1 MIKKFSMGLI
11 GCAVWLAASI
21 AHGANGPIELSP
33 NAPDKHVVVKGDTLW
48 DISARF
54 LKSPWLWPEIWQL
67 NREQISNTQL
77 IYPGDI
83 IYLDRSGAQPRL
95 RLGKAVSDTGAGTGA
110 GAGAGAGTGAGAGS
124 RSGGGETTVR
134 LEPMVRAMPLGTD
147 AIPMVN
153 LAAVQVFLNRPLIV
167 DEPGLRGHPR
177 IVATQDGRVHLA
189 AGDLAYVRGLSDETM
204 TLNSEW
210 YIYRPAKPLLD
221 PVTRKPIAWETVSV
235 GSAQLTRKGDPA
247 TFRLRSAS
255 EEVAAG
261 DRLMPAVPAA
271 VPSFVPRAPDD
282 PVSGQ
287 IVSVYRGIDQVGKL
301 NVVALS
307 IGKEQGL
314 AVGNVLT
321 VQSADRTIVDR
332 ETKERVVL
340 PNETIGELI
349 IFRVFDRI
357 AYALVVS
364 ASEAI
369 TVGATVKNP

>member
-21 AHGANGPIELSP
+21 AHGASGQIELSP

-54 LKSPWLWPEIWQL
+54 LKSPWLWPEVWQL
-67 NREQISNTQL
+67 NREQISNPHL

-95 RLGKAVSDTGAGTGA
+95 RLGKSVPGTGTGTASRAA
-110 GAGAGAGTGAGAGS
+110 GA
-124 RSGGGETTVR
+124 ETTVR
-134 LEPMVRAMPLGTD
+134 LEPLVRATPLGAD
-147 AIPMVN
+147 AIPMIN

-167 DEPGLRGHPR
+167 DEQGMRANPR
-177 IVATQDGRVHLA
+177 IVGTKDGRVHLA
-189 AGDLAYVRGLSDETM
+189 AGDLAYARGLSEEEM

-235 GSAQLTRKGDPA
+235 GSAQLIRTGDPA
-247 TFRLRSAS
+247 TFRLRTAN
-255 EEVAAG
+255 EEVSSG
-261 DRLMPAVPAA
+261 DRLMPAVPASL
-271 VPSFVPRAPDD
+271 PSFVPRAPDA

-287 IVSVYRGIDQVGKL
+287 IVSVYRGINQVGKL
-301 NVVALS
+301 SVVALS
-307 IGKEQGL
+307 IGKDQGL
-314 AVGNVLT
+314 AIGNVLAIL
-321 VQSADRTIVDR
+321 SADRVIVDK

>member
-11 GCAVWLAASI
+11 GCAVWLAASV
-21 AHGANGPIELSP
+21 AHSANGPIELSP

-67 NREQISNTQL
+67 NREQIGNPQL

-95 RLGKAVSDTGAGTGA
+95 RLGKSVSDTGTAA
-110 GAGAGAGTGAGAGS
+110 AAAAGS
-124 RSGGGETTVR
+124 RPGSSETTVR
-134 LEPMVRAMPLGTD
+134 LEPLVRSMPLGTD

-167 DEPGLRGHPR
+167 DEQGLRSHPR
-177 IVATQDGRVHLA
+177 IVGTQDGRVHLA
-189 AGDLAYVRGLSDETM
+189 AGDLAYVRGLPEQDM

-221 PVTRKPIAWETVSV
+221 PVSRKPIAWETVSV

-247 TFRLRSAS
+247 TFRLRRAS

-271 VPSFVPRAPDD
+271 VPSFVPRAPDN

-307 IGKEQGL
+307 IGAEQGL
-314 AVGNVLT
+314 AIGNVLT
-321 VQSADRTIVDR
+321 VLSADRTIVDR

-369 TVGATVKNP
+369 AVGATVKNP

>member
-21 AHGANGPIELSP
+21 AHGASGPIELSP

-54 LKSPWLWPEIWQL
+54 LKSPWLWPEVWQL
-67 NREQISNTQL
+67 NREQIRNPQL

-95 RLGKAVSDTGAGTGA
+95 RLGKSVPGTGA
-110 GAGAGAGTGAGAGS
+110 AAGA
-124 RSGGGETTVR
+124 GETTVR
-134 LEPMVRAMPLGTD
+134 LEPLVRSTPLGAD
-147 AIPMVN
+147 AIPMIN

-167 DEPGLRGHPR
+167 DEQGLRSHPR
-177 IVATQDGRVHLA
+177 IVGTQDGRVHLA
-189 AGDLAYVRGLSDETM
+189 AGDLAYVRGLSDEEM
-204 TLNSEW
+204 TPNSEW

-221 PVTRKPIAWETVSV
+221 PVSRKPIAWETISV
-235 GSAQLTRKGDPA
+235 GSAQLIRKGDPA
-247 TFRLRSAS
+247 TFRLRTAN
-255 EEVAAG
+255 EEVGEG
-261 DRLMPAVPAA
+261 DRLMPAVPAS

-301 NVVALS
+301 SVVALS
-307 IGKEQGL
+307 IGKDQGL
-314 AVGNVLT
+314 AIGNVLA
-321 VQSADRTIVDR
+321 VLSADRVVVDK
-332 ETKERVVL
+332 ETKEKVVL
-340 PNETIGELI
+340 PNETIGELV

>member
-21 AHGANGPIELSP
+21 AHGANGPIELAP

-54 LKSPWLWPEIWQL
+54 LKSPWLWPEVWQL
-67 NREQISNTQL
+67 NREQVSNPHL

-83 IYLDRSGAQPRL
+83 IYLDQSGPQPRL
-95 RLGKAVSDTGAGTGA
+95 RLGKSIAATGS
-110 GAGAGAGTGAGAGS
+110 GS
-124 RSGGGETTVR
+124 GVGESTVR
-134 LEPMVRAMPLGTD
+134 LEPLVRATPLGAD
-147 AIPMVN
+147 AIPMIN

-167 DEPGLRGHPR
+167 DEQGMRVNPR
-177 IVATQDGRVHLA
+177 IVGTQDGRVHLA
-189 AGDLAYVRGLSDETM
+189 AGDLAYVRGLSEQDM
-204 TLNSEW
+204 TPNSEW

-221 PVTRKPIAWETVSV
+221 PVTRKPIAWETVSI
-235 GSAQLTRKGDPA
+235 GSAQLIRKGDPA
-247 TFRLRSAS
+247 TFRLRRAN
-255 EEVAAG
+255 EEVASG
-261 DRLMPAVPAA
+261 DRLMPAAPAT

-301 NVVALS
+301 SVVALS
-307 IGKEQGL
+307 IGKDQGL
-314 AVGNVLT
+314 AIGNVLT
-321 VQSADRTIVDR
+321 VLSADRVITDR

-340 PNETIGELI
+340 PNEAIGELV

>member
-21 AHGANGPIELSP
+21 AHGATGPIELSP

-54 LKSPWLWPEIWQL
+54 LKSPWLWPEVWQL
-67 NREQISNTQL
+67 NREQISNPHL

-83 IYLDRSGAQPRL
+83 IYLDRSGSQPRL
-95 RLGKAVSDTGAGTGA
+95 RLGKSVPGSGSGSGSAAGE
-110 GAGAGAGTGAGAGS
+110 S
-124 RSGGGETTVR
+124 TVR
-134 LEPMVRAMPLGTD
+134 LEPLVRAAPLGAD

-167 DEPGLRGHPR
+167 DETGLRNHPR
-177 IVATQDGRVHLA
+177 IVGTQDGRVHLA
-189 AGDLAYVRGLSDETM
+189 AGDLAYVRGLSEQDM
-204 TLNSEW
+204 ALNSEW
-210 YIYRPAKPLLD
+210 HIYRPAKPLLD
-221 PVTRKPIAWETVSV
+221 PVTRQPIAWETVSV
-235 GSAQLTRKGDPA
+235 GSAQLIRKGDPA
-247 TFRLRSAS
+247 TFRLRRAS

-261 DRLMPAVPAA
+261 DRLMPAAPAT
-271 VPSFVPRAPDD
+271 VPSFVPRAPDE
-282 PVSGQ
+282 PISGQ
-287 IVSVYRGIDQVGKL
+287 IVSVYRGLDQVGKL

-307 IGKEQGL
+307 IGKDQGL
-314 AVGNVLT
+314 AIGNVLA
-321 VQSADRTIVDR
+321 VRSADRVITDR

-340 PNETIGELI
+340 PNETIGELV

-369 TVGATVKNP
+369 SVGATVKNP

>member
-21 AHGANGPIELSP
+21 AHGATGPIELSP

-67 NREQISNTQL
+67 NREQISNPHL

-95 RLGKAVSDTGAGTGA
+95 RLGKSVPGSDTGSA
-110 GAGAGAGTGAGAGS
+110 S
-124 RSGGGETTVR
+124 RGGETTVR
-134 LEPMVRAMPLGTD
+134 LEPLVRSTPLGAD
-147 AIPMVN
+147 AIPMIN

-167 DEPGLRGHPR
+167 DEQGLRGHPR
-177 IVATQDGRVHLA
+177 IVGTQDGRVNLA
-189 AGDLAYVRGLSDETM
+189 AGDLAYVRGLSDEAM

-221 PVTRKPIAWETVSV
+221 PVSRKPIAWETISV
-235 GSAQLTRKGDPA
+235 GSAQLIRKGDPA
-247 TFRLRSAS
+247 TFRLRKAN
-255 EEVAAG
+255 EEVGEG
-261 DRLMPAVPAA
+261 DRLMPAVPAS

-287 IVSVYRGIDQVGKL
+287 IVSVYRGINQIGKL
-301 NVVALS
+301 SVVALS
-307 IGKEQGL
+307 IGKDQGL
-314 AVGNVLT
+314 AIGNVLA
-321 VQSADRTIVDR
+321 VLSADRVIIDK
-332 ETKERVVL
+332 ETKEKVVL
-340 PNETIGELI
+340 PNETIGELV

>member
-21 AHGANGPIELSP
+21 AHGASGPIELSP

-54 LKSPWLWPEIWQL
+54 LKSPWLWPEVWQL
-67 NREQISNTQL
+67 NREQIRNPQL

-95 RLGKAVSDTGAGTGA
+95 RLGKSVPGTGA
-110 GAGAGAGTGAGAGS
+110 
-124 RSGGGETTVR
+124 GETTVR
-134 LEPMVRAMPLGTD
+134 LEPLVRSTPLGAD
-147 AIPMVN
+147 AIPMIN

-167 DEPGLRGHPR
+167 DEQGLRSHPR
-177 IVATQDGRVHLA
+177 IVGTQDGRVHLA
-189 AGDLAYVRGLSDETM
+189 AGDLAYVRGLPDEEM
-204 TLNSEW
+204 TVNSEW

-221 PVTRKPIAWETVSV
+221 PVSRKPIAWETISV
-235 GSAQLTRKGDPA
+235 GSAQLIRKGDPA
-247 TFRLRSAS
+247 TFRLRTAN
-255 EEVAAG
+255 EEVGEG
-261 DRLMPAVPAA
+261 DRLMPAAPAT

-301 NVVALS
+301 SVVALS
-307 IGKEQGL
+307 IGKDQGL
-314 AVGNVLT
+314 AIGNVLA
-321 VQSADRTIVDR
+321 VLSADRVVVDK
-332 ETKERVVL
+332 ETKEKVVL
-340 PNETIGELI
+340 PNETIGELV

>member
-21 AHGANGPIELSP
+21 AHSATGPIELSP

-54 LKSPWLWPEIWQL
+54 LKSPWLWPEVWQL
-67 NREQISNTQL
+67 NRDQIRNPQL

-95 RLGKAVSDTGAGTGA
+95 RLGKPVAGTGA
-110 GAGAGAGTGAGAGS
+110 AA
-124 RSGGGETTVR
+124 GETTVR
-134 LEPMVRAMPLGTD
+134 LEPLVRSTPLGAD
-147 AIPMVN
+147 AIPMIN

-167 DEPGLRGHPR
+167 DEQGLRSHPR
-177 IVATQDGRVHLA
+177 IVGTQDGRVHLA
-189 AGDLAYVRGLSDETM
+189 AGDLAYVRGLPDEEM
-204 TLNSEW
+204 TVNSEW

-221 PVTRKPIAWETVSV
+221 PVSRKPIAWETISV
-235 GSAQLTRKGDPA
+235 GSAQLIRKGDPA
-247 TFRLRSAS
+247 TFRLRTAN
-255 EEVAAG
+255 EEVGEG
-261 DRLMPAVPAA
+261 DRLMPAAPAT

-301 NVVALS
+301 SVVALS
-307 IGKEQGL
+307 IGKDQGL
-314 AVGNVLT
+314 AIGNVLA
-321 VQSADRTIVDR
+321 VLSADRVVVDR
-332 ETKERVVL
+332 ETKEKVVL
-340 PNETIGELI
+340 PNEKIGELV

>member
-21 AHGANGPIELSP
+21 AHGASGSVELSP

-54 LKSPWLWPEIWQL
+54 LKSPWLWPEVWQL
-67 NREQISNTQL
+67 NREQISNPHL

-83 IYLDRSGAQPRL
+83 IYLDRSGAQPRF
-95 RLGKAVSDTGAGTGA
+95 RLGKSVPGSGAGGA
-110 GAGAGAGTGAGAGS
+110 S
-124 RSGGGETTVR
+124 RGGETTVR
-134 LEPMVRAMPLGTD
+134 LEPLVRSTPLGAD
-147 AIPMVN
+147 AIPMIN

-177 IVATQDGRVHLA
+177 IVGTQDGRVNLA
-189 AGDLAYVRGLSDETM
+189 AGDLAYVRGLSDEAM

-221 PVTRKPIAWETVSV
+221 PVSRKPIAWETISV
-235 GSAQLTRKGDPA
+235 GSAQLIRKGDPA
-247 TFRLRSAS
+247 TFRLRTAN
-255 EEVAAG
+255 EEVGEG
-261 DRLMPAVPAA
+261 DRLMPAVPAT

-287 IVSVYRGIDQVGKL
+287 IVSVYRGINQIGKL
-301 NVVALS
+301 SVVALS
-307 IGKEQGL
+307 IGRDQGL
-314 AVGNVLT
+314 AIGNVLA
-321 VQSADRTIVDR
+321 VLSADRAIVDK
-332 ETKERVVL
+332 ETKEKVVL
-340 PNETIGELI
+340 PNETIGELV
-349 IFRVFDRI
+349 IFRIFDRI

-369 TVGATVKNP
+369 AVGATVKNP

>member
-21 AHGANGPIELSP
+21 AHGASDPIELSP

-54 LKSPWLWPEIWQL
+54 LKSPWLWPEVWQL
-67 NREQISNTQL
+67 NREQIRNPQL

-95 RLGKAVSDTGAGTGA
+95 RLGKPVAGTGA
-110 GAGAGAGTGAGAGS
+110 AAGA
-124 RSGGGETTVR
+124 GETTVR
-134 LEPMVRAMPLGTD
+134 LEPLVRSTPLGAD
-147 AIPMVN
+147 AIPMIN

-167 DEPGLRGHPR
+167 DEQGLRSHPR
-177 IVATQDGRVHLA
+177 IVGTQDGRVHLA
-189 AGDLAYVRGLSDETM
+189 AGDLAYVRGLPDEEM
-204 TLNSEW
+204 TVNSEW

-221 PVTRKPIAWETVSV
+221 PVSRKPIAWETISV
-235 GSAQLTRKGDPA
+235 GSAQLIRKGDPA
-247 TFRLRSAS
+247 TFRLRTAN
-255 EEVAAG
+255 EEVGEG
-261 DRLMPAVPAA
+261 DRLMPAAPAT

-301 NVVALS
+301 SVVALS
-307 IGKEQGL
+307 IGKDQGL
-314 AVGNVLT
+314 AIGNVLA
-321 VQSADRTIVDR
+321 VLSADRVVVDR
-332 ETKERVVL
+332 ETKEKVVL
-340 PNETIGELI
+340 PNEKIGELV

>member
-1 MIKKFSMGLI
+1 
-11 GCAVWLAASI
+11 
-21 AHGANGPIELSP
+21 
-33 NAPDKHVVVKGDTLW
+33 
-48 DISARF
+48 
-54 LKSPWLWPEIWQL
+54 
-67 NREQISNTQL
+67 
-77 IYPGDI
+77 
-83 IYLDRSGAQPRL
+83 
-95 RLGKAVSDTGAGTGA
+95 
-110 GAGAGAGTGAGAGS
+110 
-124 RSGGGETTVR
+124 
-134 LEPMVRAMPLGTD
+134 MPLGTD

-167 DEPGLRGHPR
+167 DEQGLRSHPR
-177 IVATQDGRVHLA
+177 IVGTQDGRVHLA
-189 AGDLAYVRGLSDETM
+189 AGDLAYVRGLPEQDM

-221 PVTRKPIAWETVSV
+221 PVSRKPIAWETVSV

-247 TFRLRSAS
+247 TFRLRRAS

-271 VPSFVPRAPDD
+271 VPSFVPRAPDN

-307 IGKEQGL
+307 IGAEQGL
-314 AVGNVLT
+314 AIGNVLT
-321 VQSADRTIVDR
+321 VLSADRTIVDR

-369 TVGATVKNP
+369 AVGATVKNP